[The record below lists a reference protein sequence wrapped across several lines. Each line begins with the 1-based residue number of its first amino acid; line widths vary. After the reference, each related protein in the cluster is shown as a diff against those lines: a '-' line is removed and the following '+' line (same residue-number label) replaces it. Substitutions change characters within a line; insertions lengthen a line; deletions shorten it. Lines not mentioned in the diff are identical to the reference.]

1 MEQKQS
7 KYSAQ
12 MRYDAKNVV
21 KVTIKLNKKT
31 DDDILSMLDAD
42 KPLSTQLKQF
52 IRNGL
57 ETRKQI

>member
-1 MEQKQS
+1 MEEKQG

-31 DDDILSMLDAD
+31 DEDILSKLDMD
-42 KPLSTQLKQF
+42 KPISTQLKQF
-52 IRNGL
+52 IRKGIEQN
-57 ETRKQI
+57 K